1 MRKIVLPLIL
11 VIILSFGYFIFN
23 SNLKDLG
30 RVDNKLTS
38 NYSAVSRNGEFHI
51 LLDGWSAALIKDGK
65 WRFKTDSV
73 DTKTGQSLW
82 EGFTFQ
88 PLQKDDVKI
97 IYAENPHIL
106 KTNTARLFHGSP
118 DLSCENT
125 GCIIDKQNYNL
136 DQLAEIEKSNIYP
149 VLRDHGVES
158 LLYIASLNLDKN
170 TSAIS
175 LSVDGG
181 KAFEIIIDRLGSESN
196 VLRDDTA
203 YISYALGEIFT
214 PKTVWSDG
222 LLFET
227 LSLSSETD
235 NATPEM
241 LSVGL
246 NGLSDKSI
254 DISKISRERLTWLS
268 SPTIGCDPVFFCT
281 AKIAGA
287 SVVSLK
293 EVESYRVCEAN
304 DLSRD
309 GILLL
314 STIKVS
320 VNFEQLNHTAGL
332 SSEKPSYYPNR
343 TIAVNPKGF
352 EGVKEVF
359 LDRMIFIDGGSIVE
373 IWGANADLDLETMP
387 TEYFNSSDLA
397 KYSNNKLTLC

>member
-1 MRKIVLPLIL
+1 
-11 VIILSFGYFIFN
+11 
-23 SNLKDLG
+23 
-30 RVDNKLTS
+30 
-38 NYSAVSRNGEFHI
+38 
-51 LLDGWSAALIKDGK
+51 
-65 WRFKTDSV
+65 
-73 DTKTGQSLW
+73 
-82 EGFTFQ
+82 
-88 PLQKDDVKI
+88 
-97 IYAENPHIL
+97 
-106 KTNTARLFHGSP
+106 
-118 DLSCENT
+118 
-125 GCIIDKQNYNL
+125 
-136 DQLAEIEKSNIYP
+136 
-149 VLRDHGVES
+149 
-158 LLYIASLNLDKN
+158 
-170 TSAIS
+170 
-175 LSVDGG
+175 
-181 KAFEIIIDRLGSESN
+181 
-196 VLRDDTA
+196 
-203 YISYALGEIFT
+203 
-214 PKTVWSDG
+214 
-222 LLFET
+222 
-227 LSLSSETD
+227 
-235 NATPEM
+235 
-241 LSVGL
+241 VGL

-332 SSEKPSYYPNR
+332 SSEKPAYYPNR